1 MGDRNTFKGC
11 VLAFLAGVC
20 FATGVSFLTDE
31 RGVVKHGA
39 CKEINFNNWAFNQYE
54 K

>member
-11 VLAFLAGVC
+11 VLAVLAGVC
-20 FATGVSFLTDE
+20 LATGVSLLTGE

-39 CKEINFNNWAFNQYE
+39 RKEIKFNN
-54 K
+54 

>member
-11 VLAFLAGVC
+11 VLAVLAGVC
-20 FATGVSFLTDE
+20 FATGVSLLTYE

-39 CKEINFNNWAFNQYE
+39 RKEINFNN
-54 K
+54 